1 MKRIIIALCM
11 LYLFGG
17 NLSAKVVLPQILS
30 DHAVLQ
36 QQTEVKL
43 WGKAVPNTTVNVT
56 PSWNNQTIT
65 AQSDNEGR
73 WQVSIQTPA
82 ADFTPYSIE
91 FSDGEITRIQNILIG
106 EVWFCSGQSNMEMP
120 LNGFWNCPIEH
131 ANETIATSGEW
142 NAIRMATIPKTGA
155 LTPQEHVAGSWKE
168 SNPFNAPY
176 FSATAFNFA
185 RMLHRVLRVPVG
197 IISCAWGGSR
207 VEGWLPR
214 EVVEGFRDVD
224 LKKEIKKP
232 EKGKEWDYYTPTVM
246 YNGMLKPLQR
256 YTIRGFLWYQGESN
270 IFNYQFYA
278 PMMTAM
284 VQLWRNVWEAPDMP
298 FYYVQIAPYKYEN
311 SRNTGAA
318 LLREAQVEALK
329 TIPNSG
335 IVPTTDIGDEFCIH
349 PPQKDVVGLRLAT
362 LALTKTY
369 GIRRLPSNGPMMTKV
384 DYADKKAIVTFDNA
398 PAGLFPTFSELE
410 GFEIAGADKKFYP
423 AKAKIVGRTN
433 TVEVWSEEVAQP
445 IAVRYAFRNYVG
457 NITLRNTFG
466 LSAFPFRTDTWDDV
480 K

>member
-270 IFNYQFYA
+270 VGKEKTYVERLRIMA
-278 PMMTAM
+278 E
-284 VQLWRNVWEAPDMP
+284 LWRKEWGKGELP
-298 FYYVQIAPYKYEN
+298 FYLVEIAPYDYGEGI
-311 SRNTGAA
+311 SGA
-318 LLREAQVEALK
+318 LLREAQFQASSL
-329 TIPNSG
+329 IPNSG
-335 IVPTTDIGDEFCIH
+335 MVCTNDLVYAYEKSQIH
-349 PPQKDVVGLRLAT
+349 PCQKEEVGKRLAY
-362 LALTKTY
+362 LALNKTY
-369 GIRRLPSNGPMMTKV
+369 QYGSIACEYPSYWNMSIQSDTV
-384 DYADKKAIVTFDNA
+384 ELTFHHADE
-398 PAGLFPTFSELE
+398 GLSPWKDIK
-410 GFEIAGADKKFYP
+410 GFEIAGADKVFYP
-423 AKAKIVGRTN
+423 AVAVL
-433 TVEVWSEEVAQP
+433 VPEEKTIRVHSDKVKHP
-445 IAVRYAFRNYVG
+445 VAVRYCFHNFQPG
-457 NITLRNTFG
+457 NLKNHRGMPVI
-466 LSAFPFRTDTWDDV
+466 PFRTDHW
-480 K
+480 

>member
-270 IFNYQFYA
+270 VGKEKTYVERLRIMA
-278 PMMTAM
+278 E
-284 VQLWRNVWEAPDMP
+284 LWRKEWGKRELP
-298 FYYVQIAPYKYEN
+298 FY
-311 SRNTGAA
+311 
-318 LLREAQVEALK
+318 LVE
-329 TIPNSG
+329 I
-335 IVPTTDIGDEFCIH
+335 EE
-349 PPQKDVVGLRLAT
+349 VGKRLAY
-362 LALTKTY
+362 LALNKTY
-369 GIRRLPSNGPMMTKV
+369 QYGSIACEYPSYWNMSIQSDTV
-384 DYADKKAIVTFDNA
+384 ELTFHHADE
-398 PAGLFPTFSELE
+398 GLSPWKDIK
-410 GFEIAGADKKFYP
+410 GFEIAGADKVFYP
-423 AKAKIVGRTN
+423 A
-433 TVEVWSEEVAQP
+433 VAVLVP
-445 IAVRYAFRNYVG
+445 EKKTIRVHSDKVKHPVAVRYCFHNFQPG
-457 NITLRNTFG
+457 NLKNHRGMPVI
-466 LSAFPFRTDTWDDV
+466 PFRTDHW
-480 K
+480 